1 MPVIV
6 TPLQELFSV
15 QDPTHRQ
22 AVSYS
27 PVTHDA
33 SACGL
38 GYGSDEITCRH
49 LPSCLFV
56 SISYPSST
64 IGLPVSSFTRHL
76 HSVFPFSYAGPS
88 PWWSLL
94 QLFNMVNYNFL
105 MFAGLAAA
113 LPLNINL
120 GAYSPALVVGDGEI
134 SFGGKQD
141 VSTLMNALEGA
152 AVNAAA
158 GAASN
163 APVASAP
170 AAGEKKTVQA
180 AAVPAAAAAPTIAPT
195 SPAVVPTTP
204 GGASPAAV
212 DTSNAPKID
221 PTLAQQPSSS
231 SVVKAQ
237 SIQGLQGMGKKS
249 IAPRAEEPFDEMD
262 MDEDED
268 DITDD
273 ITDAAALL
281 DKKKRDLAGFDR
293 ALKFSEAALTKG
305 PKVQL
310 GTGAEGSGVGIIV
323 DNNAST
329 RPAAAAEKKKK
340 KKRDADETTAPR
352 RRTKVTT
359 MYVRRGIPASLQNH
373 PELATREVA
382 HSHIANVPIKFA
394 KRETVTTAT
403 EAKRNTID
411 AVNMNVDTSSE
422 GVTMTFVETLDDEE
436 VEEEEEEEQR

>member
-6 TPLQELFSV
+6 TPSQELFSL
-15 QDPTHRQ
+15 QDPTRRQ
-22 AVSYS
+22 AASYS

-38 GYGSDEITCRH
+38 GYGSNEITCRH

-56 SISYPSST
+56 SISYPSAT

-180 AAVPAAAAAPTIAPT
+180 AAVPAAAAAPTIVPT

-204 GGASPAAV
+204 EGASPAAV

-221 PTLAQQPSSS
+221 PTLAQQ
-231 SVVKAQ
+231 AQ

-273 ITDAAALL
+273 ITDAMALL

-340 KKRDADETTAPR
+340 KRDADETTAPR

-359 MYVRRGIPASLQNH
+359 MYVRRGIPASLQNN

-394 KRETVTTAT
+394 KRETATTAT
-403 EAKRNTID
+403 EAKRNAID
-411 AVNMNVDTSSE
+411 SVNMNVDTSNE

-436 VEEEEEEEQR
+436 VEEEEEEQR